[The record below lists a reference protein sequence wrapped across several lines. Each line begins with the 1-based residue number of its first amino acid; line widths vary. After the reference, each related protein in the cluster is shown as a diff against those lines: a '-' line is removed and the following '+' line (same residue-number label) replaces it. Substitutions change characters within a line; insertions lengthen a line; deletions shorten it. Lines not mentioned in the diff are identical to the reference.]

1 MSLELNPQPLTSDTF
16 APFGDVIETADRDY
30 FMINDGNTRRYH
42 RLAEVDTGPSDGRPI
57 ISIFRSGAYDYPF
70 RIRMLERHPHG
81 SQAFIPLHGNA
92 FLVVVAPPGPEPTP
106 NDIRAFIAQGDQGV
120 NYHRGTWHHPVL
132 AIKDQDEFLVV
143 DRAGDLPNCDE
154 HFFPESVEITLL
166 RVDPYPAYRNHPP
179 GT

>member
-1 MSLELNPQPLTSDTF
+1 MIFELKPRPLTAEAF
-16 APFGDVIETADRDY
+16 APFGDVIDTADRDY

-42 RLAEVDTGPSDGRPI
+42 RLAEVDTGPADGRPI
-57 ISIFRSGAYDYPF
+57 ISIFRSGAYAYPF

-81 SQAFIPLHGNA
+81 SQAFIPLHGEA
-92 FLVVVAPPGPEPTP
+92 FLVVVAPPGPEPDP
-106 NDIRAFIAQGDQGV
+106 NTIHAFIAQGNQGV

-154 HFFPESVEITLL
+154 HFFEESQEIRLL
-166 RVDPYPAYRNHPP
+166 AASPYPEYRK
-179 GT
+179 